1 MSNGKAVIIILL
13 VGVIKRILSNKL
25 TFFGEPSTRSKSK
38 INIEL
43 VLSNYAANVG
53 LKNGIDVDTSKF
65 AKSVEIASL
74 KTDIDKL
81 DIDDLEKVQSSLR
94 NLKRTVDKWDT
105 GKVEITSFHLGKL
118 NR

>member
-1 MSNGKAVIIILL
+1 M
-13 VGVIKRILSNKL
+13 
-25 TFFGEPSTRSKSK
+25 
-38 INIEL
+38 
-43 VLSNYAANVG
+43 SNYAANVA

-65 AKSVEIASL
+65 AKRVEIASL
-74 KTDIDKL
+74 KAGIDKL
-81 DIDDLEKVQSSLR
+81 DVDDLEKVQNGLR

>member
-1 MSNGKAVIIILL
+1 M
-13 VGVIKRILSNKL
+13 
-25 TFFGEPSTRSKSK
+25 
-38 INIEL
+38 
-43 VLSNYAANVG
+43 SNYAANVA

-65 AKSVEIASL
+65 AKRVAIASL
-74 KTDIDKL
+74 KTGIDKL
-81 DIDDLEKVQSSLR
+81 DVDDLEKVQNGLR

>member
-1 MSNGKAVIIILL
+1 M
-13 VGVIKRILSNKL
+13 
-25 TFFGEPSTRSKSK
+25 
-38 INIEL
+38 
-43 VLSNYAANVG
+43 SNYAANVA

-65 AKSVEIASL
+65 AKRVEIASL
-74 KTDIDKL
+74 KTGTDKL
-81 DIDDLEKVQSSLR
+81 DVDDLEKVQNGLR

>member
-1 MSNGKAVIIILL
+1 M
-13 VGVIKRILSNKL
+13 
-25 TFFGEPSTRSKSK
+25 
-38 INIEL
+38 
-43 VLSNYAANVG
+43 SNYAANVG

-65 AKSVEIASL
+65 AKRVEIASL
-74 KTDIDKL
+74 KTGIDKL
-81 DIDDLEKVQSSLR
+81 DVDDLEKVQNGLR

>member
-1 MSNGKAVIIILL
+1 M
-13 VGVIKRILSNKL
+13 
-25 TFFGEPSTRSKSK
+25 
-38 INIEL
+38 
-43 VLSNYAANVG
+43 SNYAANVA

-65 AKSVEIASL
+65 AKRVEIASL
-74 KTDIDKL
+74 KTGIDKL
-81 DIDDLEKVQSSLR
+81 DVDDLEKVQNGLR